1 MRARLALALA
11 LLAATGPACST
22 SVEDDALPDCALHN
36 GSAVILMAQAVP
48 TAELIP
54 CIADA
59 LPGWRF
65 IGLEARRGEASF
77 TLESDE
83 VGGDVLEVRLA
94 PACPTAAD
102 ETLMVL
108 PGASARLSR
117 DVVVTAPPELLVKL
131 VPVTG
136 RHAAAAQGL
145 AAELEEAG
153 LLVSVAAAGGPSLVE
168 VDWALRRGD
177 LAVVVDDL
185 ALTDAVV
192 HVHGP
197 ADPVAKTVDLDD
209 IEDHLLDVRE
219 TRAKE
224 TYRGTWQFRFQ
235 GGCVTYAVDA
245 TGPGAADLGDRI
257 PQALS
262 FVSRATLDRFT
273 RVNVGL
279 RLDP

>member
-1 MRARLALALA
+1 MRARLTLALA
-11 LLAATGPACST
+11 LLAVTGPACST

-48 TAELIP
+48 SAELIP

-59 LPGWRF
+59 LPEWRF
-65 IGLEARRGEASF
+65 IGLEARRGEALF
-77 TLESDE
+77 TFESDAI
-83 VGGDVLEVRLA
+83 GGDFLEVRLA
-94 PACPTAAD
+94 PACPASAE
-102 ETLMVL
+102 ETMTVL
-108 PGASARLSR
+108 PGGSAQLSR
-117 DVVVTAPPELLVKL
+117 DVVVTAPPQLLVKL

-136 RHAAAAQGL
+136 RHAAAAQRL
-145 AAELEEAG
+145 AAELGEAG
-153 LLVSVAAAGGPSLVE
+153 LLVSVAAAGGHSPAA
-168 VDWALRRGD
+168 VDRALQRGGH
-177 LAVVVDDL
+177 AVVVDDL
-185 ALTDAVV
+185 TLTDAVV
-192 HVHGP
+192 HVHQP
-197 ADPVAKTVDLDD
+197 AEPVAETVDLDD
-209 IEDHLLDVRE
+209 IEGYLLDIRE
-219 TRAKE
+219 TWAKE

-245 TGPGAADLGDRI
+245 IGPGAADLGNRI